1 MAKPSRVEE
10 YFNTLHK
17 EIDLLLPHLHKNRK
31 ISQIHY
37 GGGSPSSMPLHF
49 IRSLNEHLLEA
60 FDTIEQPEIAI
71 ECHPGYL
78 DTTDWQYL
86 LDSGFNRFSLGIQ
99 DFNANV
105 LNTVNRRPSILPVED
120 IMNIL
125 RKGGAKVNS
134 IYLWLA
140 RTNCSRV
147 CFYYRSCH
155 KTTS

>member
-1 MAKPSRVEE
+1 
-10 YFNTLHK
+10 
-17 EIDLLLPHLHKNRK
+17 
-31 ISQIHY
+31 
-37 GGGSPSSMPLHF
+37 MPLHF

-105 LNTVNRRPSILPVED
+105 
-120 IMNIL
+120 
-125 RKGGAKVNS
+125 
-134 IYLWLA
+134 
-140 RTNCSRV
+140 
-147 CFYYRSCH
+147 
-155 KTTS
+155 